1 VRKRLLEDEHSTGL
15 VGEARWKEM
24 AAGARTRQATPA
36 EAVGGT
42 LSSFGTLSEQLYGL
56 YSANA
61 PIIHLTLA
69 SLALLWVVYNGRRE
83 ARP

>member
-1 VRKRLLEDEHSTGL
+1 MNSSRD
-15 VGEARWKEM
+15 EARWKEM

-36 EAVGGT
+36 EAVGGA
-42 LSSFGTLSEQLYGL
+42 LSSLGTLREQLYRL

-61 PIIHLTLA
+61 PMIRLTLA
-69 SLALLWVVYNGRRE
+69 ALALLWVVDNDRRE